1 MSSIADPDALMR
13 LVKSRAAAYRALDAS
28 GSLVLPDPLDPLTRP
43 IPVSDVPRHPS
54 VNIQE
59 LLALEGPDFVR
70 SAYQRILWR
79 NAQPEEVSWRSDLLR
94 SGSLAPVVMIHDLST
109 SAEGRQC
116 NVLIHGLEQRWRFCI
131 GRRRKV
137 VKAWRLILTKLGIP
151 SLRVAAHRWMVEQRN
166 RTDRHEAALKGLLG
180 PTVDQDP
187 AGAAAILRRR
197 VASLESRIAELERRV
212 VVAP

>member
-1 MSSIADPDALMR
+1 MR

-28 GSLVLPDPLDPLTRP
+28 GSLVLPDPLDPLIRP
-43 IPVSDVPRHPS
+43 IPVSNVPRHPT
-54 VNIQE
+54 VDIKE
-59 LLALEGPDFVR
+59 LLALEGPDLVR

-79 NAQPEEVSWRSDLLR
+79 DAQPEEISWRSDLLR
-94 SGSLAPVVMIHDLST
+94 SGALAPVVLIHDLST

-116 NVLIHGLEQRWRFCI
+116 QVHIEGLERRWRFCI

-137 VKAWRLILTKLGIP
+137 IKAWRLILTKLGIP
-151 SLRVAAHRWMVEQRN
+151 SLRVAAHRWLVEQRN

-197 VASLESRIAELERRV
+197 VATLESRIAELERRV
-212 VVAP
+212 VVGK